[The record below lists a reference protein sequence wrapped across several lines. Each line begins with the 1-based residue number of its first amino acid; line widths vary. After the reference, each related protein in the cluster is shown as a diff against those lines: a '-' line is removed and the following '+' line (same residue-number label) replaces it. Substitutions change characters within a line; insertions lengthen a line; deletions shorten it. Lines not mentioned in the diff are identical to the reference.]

1 MRALVR
7 WLRAA
12 NGAAYYTCVIFP
24 WLCPA
29 STTLSAGLGEL
40 PRHAAVEVSLT
51 ATMRMA
57 PTSCRREAYM
67 PISAV
72 RFMRAFIPLAL
83 LTAAATH
90 AITIETAPGTPLEPL
105 DVHPRTS
112 INVVEQLARHH
123 YVRRSI
129 DDDLSSAVFDRYL
142 AMLDPQRSYFL
153 ERDVAALE
161 KYRYVI
167 DDALKRGDLDPAFE
181 VFNRYHEI
189 LVDRLEHVVTLL
201 NAGLSD
207 WEFETAESLEVDRSE
222 APWLTTEAERDDL
235 WRRRLKA
242 NALAMRLND
251 KDMDEITEVLLKR
264 YRNRLHRAT
273 QTKSEDAFQVYMNA
287 VATSYDP
294 HTQYFSP
301 RTSENFN
308 INMSLSLE
316 GIGAVLRTEDEYT
329 TVVRLVPA
337 GPAEKSN
344 LIGPEDRITSVAQGS
359 EGEFVDVVGWRLDD
373 VVDLIRGPAGSVVR
387 LEVVHDGEEA
397 SGKSEFISLTREAVK
412 LEEQSAKSRVIEI
425 ERNGRAH
432 RVGVIDL
439 PTFYIDFKAQQEGDP
454 AYKSTTRDVRRLIEE
469 LEEEDIDGLVIDL
482 RNNGGGSLQEANAL
496 TGLFIKAGPT
506 VQIRSA
512 SGRVDLF
519 NDEDGEVAWDGPLAV
534 LVNRLSASASEI
546 FAGAIQDYQ
555 RGLIIGGQ
563 TFGKGTVQTLIPL
576 NRGQLKMTQA
586 KFYRVSGQSTQ
597 HQGIIP
603 DIEYPE
609 LYDHEEIG
617 ESTLDDALPWDV
629 IRPTRFRRAEPLAP
643 LLSMLEH
650 RHEARVEDD
659 PEFEYIERLLERSR
673 ERNARTTISLSETAR
688 RTEQEEDDAWRLAL
702 ENTRRVARGE
712 APLASLDEL
721 DEDED
726 NETADDIPAQA
737 DASIADGSAD
747 ILVPGDDLAPDA
759 ADDPTEPM
767 ATDGEAETEDDEP
780 DALLVESGQILLDYI
795 TLAQSVAEVDAA
807 GERDRTATN

>member
-1 MRALVR
+1 MPNPAARITRASLLLSV
-7 WLRAA
+7 LLA
-12 NGAAYYTCVIFP
+12 GAAYAI
-24 WLCPA
+24 
-29 STTLSAGLGEL
+29 TLET
-40 PRHAAVEVSLT
+40 VEV
-51 ATMRMA
+51 
-57 PTSCRREAYM
+57 
-67 PISAV
+67 
-72 RFMRAFIPLAL
+72 
-83 LTAAATH
+83 
-90 AITIETAPGTPLEPL
+90 TPLEPL
-105 DVHPRTS
+105 EVHPRTS
-112 INVVEQLARHH
+112 VNVVEQLARHH
-123 YVRRSI
+123 YVRRGI
-129 DDDLSSAVFDRYL
+129 DDDLSSTVFDRYL
-142 AMLDPQRSYFL
+142 EMLDPQRSYFL
-153 ERDVAALE
+153 ASDVQEFE
-161 KYRYVI
+161 KYRYVL
-167 DDALKRGDLDPAFE
+167 DDALRRGDLEPAFE
-181 VFNRYHEI
+181 IFNRYHAI

-201 NAGLSD
+201 NAGLDD
-207 WEFETAESLEVDRSE
+207 WDFDAAETLETDR
-222 APWLTTEAERDDL
+222 TEAAWLESTEARDDL
-235 WRRRLKA
+235 WRKRLKA
-242 NALAMRLND
+242 NALGMILND
-251 KDMDEITEVLLKR
+251 KETGEIAEVLLKR

-273 QTKSEDAFQVYMNA
+273 QTNAEDAFQVYMNA

-337 GPAEKSN
+337 GPADKSE
-344 LIGPEDRITSVAQGS
+344 LLGPEDRIVSVAQGDA
-359 EGEFVDVVGWRLDD
+359 GEWVDVVGWRLDD
-373 VVDLIRGPAGSVVR
+373 VVDLIRGPAGSTVR
-387 LEVVHDGEEA
+387 LEIVPESGET
-397 SGKSEFISLTREAVK
+397 SGTSQQIALVREAVK
-412 LEEQSAKSRVIEI
+412 LEEQSAQSHVIEV
-425 ERNGRAH
+425 ERNGTTH
-432 RVGVIDL
+432 RVGVIDI
-439 PTFYIDFKAQQEGDP
+439 PTFYIDFKALQQGDP
-454 AYKSTTRDVRRLIEE
+454 EYKSTTRDVRRLIEE
-469 LEEEDIDGLVIDL
+469 LEAQNVDGLVIDL
-482 RNNGGGSLQEANAL
+482 RNNGGGSLQEANSL

-643 LLSMLEH
+643 LLSMLEQ
-650 RHEARVEDD
+650 RHQARIEDD
-659 PEFEYIERLLERSR
+659 AEFVYIERLVERTR
-673 ERNARTTISLSETAR
+673 ERNARTEISLSETQR
-688 RTEQEEDDAWRLAL
+688 RREQAEDEAWRLEL
-702 ENTRRVARGE
+702 ENMRRVARGE
-712 APLASLDEL
+712 APVSDLDEL
-721 DEDED
+721 DEDDDGEADPDLAAGNEPITVPGAED
-726 NETADDIPAQA
+726 TDMTADD
-737 DASIADGSAD
+737 DGE
-747 ILVPGDDLAPDA
+747 DA
-759 ADDPTEPM
+759 AEDEEE
-767 ATDGEAETEDDEP
+767 EA

-795 TLAQSVAEVDAA
+795 TLARSVADLDAPA
-807 GERDRTATN
+807 ANDGAATN

>member
-1 MRALVR
+1 MPNPAARITRASLLVSV
-7 WLRAA
+7 LVA
-12 NGAAYYTCVIFP
+12 GAASAI
-24 WLCPA
+24 
-29 STTLSAGLGEL
+29 TLDT
-40 PRHAAVEVSLT
+40 VEV
-51 ATMRMA
+51 
-57 PTSCRREAYM
+57 
-67 PISAV
+67 
-72 RFMRAFIPLAL
+72 
-83 LTAAATH
+83 
-90 AITIETAPGTPLEPL
+90 TPLEPL
-105 DVHPRTS
+105 EVHPRTS
-112 INVVEQLARHH
+112 VNVVEQLARHH
-123 YVRRSI
+123 YVRRGI
-129 DDDLSSAVFDRYL
+129 DDDLSSTVFDRYL
-142 AMLDPQRSYFL
+142 EMLDPQRSYFL
-153 ERDVAALE
+153 AADIQEFE
-161 KYRYVI
+161 KYRYII
-167 DDALKRGDLDPAFE
+167 DDALRRGDLEPAFE
-181 VFNRYHEI
+181 IFNRYHAV

-201 NAGLSD
+201 NAGLDD
-207 WEFETAESLEVDRSE
+207 WDFDSTETLETDRSE
-222 APWLTTEAERDDL
+222 APWLASPEARDDL

-242 NALAMRLND
+242 NALSMRLND
-251 KDMDEITEVLLKR
+251 KELEEIEEVLLKR

-273 QTKSEDAFQVYMNA
+273 QTNSEDAFQVYMNA

-337 GPAEKSN
+337 GPADKSE
-344 LIGPEDRITSVAQGS
+344 LLGPEDRIVSVAQGD
-359 EGEFVDVVGWRLDD
+359 EGEWVDVVGWRLDD
-373 VVDLIRGPAGSVVR
+373 VVDLIRGPAGSTVR
-387 LEVVHDGEEA
+387 LEIVPESGKA
-397 SGKSEFISLTREAVK
+397 SGTSQQIALVREAVK
-412 LEEQSAKSRVIEI
+412 LEEQSAQSRVIEV
-425 ERNGRAH
+425 ERNGTTH
-432 RVGVIDL
+432 RVGVIDI
-439 PTFYIDFKAQQEGDP
+439 PTFYIDFKALQQGDP
-454 AYKSTTRDVRRLIEE
+454 EYKSTTRDVRRLIEE
-469 LEEEDIDGLVIDL
+469 LEAEDIDGLVVDL
-482 RNNGGGSLQEANAL
+482 RNNGGGSLQEANSL

-555 RGLIIGGQ
+555 CGLIIGGQ

-643 LLSMLEH
+643 LLSMLEQ
-650 RHEARVEDD
+650 RHQARIEDD
-659 PEFEYIERLLERSR
+659 AEFVYIERLLERTR
-673 ERNARTTISLSETAR
+673 ERNARTEISLSEAER
-688 RTEQEEDDAWRLAL
+688 RREQADDDAWRLEL
-702 ENTRRVARGE
+702 ENMRRVARGE
-712 APLASLDEL
+712 APISDLDEL
-721 DEDED
+721 DEDGDDEEAAPEVVAGNEPITVPGAED
-726 NETADDIPAQA
+726 PDMALEEDA
-737 DASIADGSAD
+737 DA
-747 ILVPGDDLAPDA
+747 V
-759 ADDPTEPM
+759 
-767 ATDGEAETEDDEP
+767 AESEQEEEEEDP

-795 TLAQSVAEVDAA
+795 TLARSVADLDAPA
-807 GERDRTATN
+807 PGEGAATN

>member
-1 MRALVR
+1 
-7 WLRAA
+7 
-12 NGAAYYTCVIFP
+12 
-24 WLCPA
+24 
-29 STTLSAGLGEL
+29 
-40 PRHAAVEVSLT
+40 
-51 ATMRMA
+51 
-57 PTSCRREAYM
+57 M
-67 PISAV
+67 PSPAV
-72 RFMRAFIPLAL
+72 RFARVMLLPAVL
-83 LTAAATH
+83 LTGAAS
-90 AITIETAPGTPLEPL
+90 AITLDTVEVTPLEPL
-105 DVHPRTS
+105 EVHPRTS
-112 INVVEQLARHH
+112 VNVVEQLARHH
-123 YVRRSI
+123 YVRRGI
-129 DDDLSSAVFDRYL
+129 DDDLSSTVFDRYL
-142 AMLDPQRSYFL
+142 EMLDPQRSYFL
-153 ERDVAALE
+153 ADDVRAFE
-161 KYRYVI
+161 KYRYAL
-167 DDALKRGDLDPAFE
+167 DDALRRGDLEPAFE
-181 VFNRYHEI
+181 MFNRYHAI

-201 NAGLSD
+201 NAGIDD
-207 WEFETAESLEVDRSE
+207 WDFDADETLQTDRSD
-222 APWLTTEAERDDL
+222 APWLESAAARDDL

-273 QTKSEDAFQVYMNA
+273 QTNAEDAFQVYMNA

-337 GPAEKSN
+337 GPADKSE
-344 LIGPEDRITSVAQGS
+344 LLGPEDRIVSVAQGD
-359 EGEFVDVVGWRLDD
+359 EGEWVDVVGWRLDD
-373 VVDLIRGPAGSVVR
+373 VVDLIRGPAGSTVR
-387 LEVVHDGEEA
+387 LEIVPDGQDA
-397 SGKSEFISLTREAVK
+397 TGKSQRIALVREAVK
-412 LEEQSAKSRVIEI
+412 LEEQSAQSRVIEI
-425 ERNGRAH
+425 ERNGTSH
-432 RVGVIDL
+432 RVGVIDI
-439 PTFYIDFKAQQEGDP
+439 PTFYIDFKALQQGDP
-454 AYKSTTRDVRRLIEE
+454 EYKSTTRDVRRLIEE
-469 LEEEDIDGLVIDL
+469 LEAEGIDGLVIDL
-482 RNNGGGSLQEANAL
+482 RNNGGGSLQEANSL

-650 RHEARVEDD
+650 RHRARIEDD
-659 PEFEYIERLLERSR
+659 PEFVYIERLLERTR
-673 ERNARTTISLSETAR
+673 ERNARSEISLSEAR
-688 RTEQEEDDAWRLAL
+688 RRSEQEEEEAWRLEL
-702 ENTRRVARGE
+702 ENMRRVARGE
-712 APLASLDEL
+712 APISDLDEL
-721 DEDED
+721 DEDEAD
-726 NETADDIPAQA
+726 PTVAAGNADIQVPGAVEDELDAAGDTEETVASEEDEADD
-737 DASIADGSAD
+737 D
-747 ILVPGDDLAPDA
+747 
-759 ADDPTEPM
+759 
-767 ATDGEAETEDDEP
+767 EA
-780 DALLVESGQILLDYI
+780 DALLVESGHILLDYI
-795 TLAQSVAEVDAA
+795 TLARSVADLDAPA
-807 GERDRTATN
+807 TEGAATN

>member
-1 MRALVR
+1 MLLPAVL
-7 WLRAA
+7 LT
-12 NGAAYYTCVIFP
+12 GAASAI
-24 WLCPA
+24 
-29 STTLSAGLGEL
+29 TLDT
-40 PRHAAVEVSLT
+40 VEV
-51 ATMRMA
+51 
-57 PTSCRREAYM
+57 
-67 PISAV
+67 
-72 RFMRAFIPLAL
+72 
-83 LTAAATH
+83 
-90 AITIETAPGTPLEPL
+90 TPLEPL
-105 DVHPRTS
+105 EVHPRTS
-112 INVVEQLARHH
+112 VNVVEQLARHH
-123 YVRRSI
+123 YVRRGI
-129 DDDLSSAVFDRYL
+129 DDDLSSTVFDRYL
-142 AMLDPQRSYFL
+142 EMLDPQRSYFL
-153 ERDVAALE
+153 ADDVRAFE
-161 KYRYVI
+161 KYRYAL
-167 DDALKRGDLDPAFE
+167 DDALRRGDLEPAFE
-181 VFNRYHEI
+181 MFNRYHAI

-201 NAGLSD
+201 NAGIDD
-207 WEFETAESLEVDRSE
+207 WDFDADETLQTDRSD
-222 APWLTTEAERDDL
+222 APWLESAAARDDL

-273 QTKSEDAFQVYMNA
+273 QTNAEDAFQVYMNA

-337 GPAEKSN
+337 GPADKSE
-344 LIGPEDRITSVAQGS
+344 LLGPEDRIVSVAQGD
-359 EGEFVDVVGWRLDD
+359 EGEWVDVVGWRLDD
-373 VVDLIRGPAGSVVR
+373 VVDLIRGPAGSTVR
-387 LEVVHDGEEA
+387 LEIVPDGQDA
-397 SGKSEFISLTREAVK
+397 TGKSQRIALVREAVK
-412 LEEQSAKSRVIEI
+412 LEEQSAQSRVIEI
-425 ERNGRAH
+425 ERNGTSH
-432 RVGVIDL
+432 RVGVIDI
-439 PTFYIDFKAQQEGDP
+439 PTFYIDFKALQQGDP
-454 AYKSTTRDVRRLIEE
+454 EYKSTTRDVRRLIEE
-469 LEEEDIDGLVIDL
+469 LEAEGIDGLVIDL
-482 RNNGGGSLQEANAL
+482 RNNGGGSLQEANSL

-650 RHEARVEDD
+650 RHRARIEDD
-659 PEFEYIERLLERSR
+659 PEFVYIERLLERTR
-673 ERNARTTISLSETAR
+673 ERNARSEISLSEAR
-688 RTEQEEDDAWRLAL
+688 RRSEQEEEEAWRLEL
-702 ENTRRVARGE
+702 ENMRRVARGE
-712 APLASLDEL
+712 APISDLDEL
-721 DEDED
+721 DEDEAD
-726 NETADDIPAQA
+726 PTVAAGNADIQVPGAVEDELDAAGDTEETVASEEDEADD
-737 DASIADGSAD
+737 D
-747 ILVPGDDLAPDA
+747 
-759 ADDPTEPM
+759 
-767 ATDGEAETEDDEP
+767 EA
-780 DALLVESGQILLDYI
+780 DALLVESGHILLDYI
-795 TLAQSVAEVDAA
+795 TLARSVADLDAPA
-807 GERDRTATN
+807 TEGAATN